1 MLKVKGAAN
10 DSTATM
16 VNLREDTE
24 RMDRATGIVSGR
36 PRADSLVK
44 MQVWKLIA
52 EFYVKW

>member
-1 MLKVKGAAN
+1 MKEAAN